1 MTDHQPPTT
10 DHPGVVAATQH
21 AEYVALRTKAQG
33 LKSRAASLR
42 REANTAA
49 LKVDAYKLRLD
60 AKAASNEAQELLTRA
75 KTVKGDVESSIQAA
89 AQLLT
94 SRMPP
99 EYDHWGVVKTRAYVK
114 VLGVVSAQSKRSA
127 PNLALATHGIG
138 LLLSHTTWS
147 ESVLSQLAAI
157 TTMPKALP

>member
-1 MTDHQPPTT
+1 MTDHRSPTT
-10 DHPGVVAATQH
+10 DHPGVVAATRH
-21 AEYVALRTKAQG
+21 AEFVALRTKAKA

-42 REANTAA
+42 REAKAAA
-49 LKVDAYKLRLD
+49 LKVDAYKLRLE
-60 AKAASNEAQELLTRA
+60 AKAASNEAQELIARA
-75 KTVKGDVESSIQAA
+75 KAVKRDVESSIQAA
-89 AQLLT
+89 TQLLT

-99 EYDHWGVVKTRAYVK
+99 DYSHWGVVKTRAYLK

-127 PNLALATHGIG
+127 PNLAMATHGIG

-157 TTMPKALP
+157 TNMPKALP

>member
-1 MTDHQPPTT
+1 M
-10 DHPGVVAATQH
+10 VAATQH
-21 AEYVALRTKAQG
+21 AEYVAIRTKAKA
-33 LKSRAASLR
+33 LKLRAATLR
-42 REANTAA
+42 QEARAAA
-49 LKVDAYKLRLD
+49 LKVDAYKLKLE
-60 AKAASNEAQELLTRA
+60 AKAASNEAHELLIRS
-75 KTVKGDVESSIQAA
+75 KTLKRDVESSIQAA

>member
-1 MTDHQPPTT
+1 MTDHNP
-10 DHPGVVAATQH
+10 HPGVAAATRH

-33 LKSRAASLR
+33 LKIRAASLR
-42 REANTAA
+42 REAKAAA
-49 LKVDAYKLRLD
+49 LTVDAHKLRLD
-60 AKAASNEAQELLTRA
+60 AKAASNEARELLTLA
-75 KTVKGDVESSIQAA
+75 KAVKADVESSIQAA

-99 EYDHWGVVKTRAYVK
+99 DYSHWGVVKTRAYVK
-114 VLGVVSAQSKRSA
+114 VLGVVSAQSKRSS